1 MFKLIILSSFL
12 MSDEKKKSKKKII
25 ITIVFIGI
33 LVVGIGIFLKILTS
47 SNEKNQNPFAP
58 PPYQRVYLNYFPV
71 SLDDLFKTNDPSQQA
86 LQLNAII
93 NGRPEASGL
102 FMETYPNYFHHGHS
116 PGAMKW
122 YLYVGKHSPIRFS
135 QDTYLTLLD
144 WNPSS
149 YETING
155 SLIAINVKATFAL
168 SYYQRIAM
176 DHVGINVTLKN
187 AYDVN
192 STNIFDGN
200 TKGLFV
206 SKNTII
212 GYTDSN
218 AALDFVMIDD
228 TVFNFGP
235 GITEGP
241 LVNPV
246 NPYWYFTNSA
256 RSEIDSY
263 FSLQYNAEKLS
274 GLYPDASINR
284 TSYDINTNHSIFGSW
299 FYKAGWFELNS
310 SHHLTGWYSFD
321 GSILNIL
328 NINKTSRDTFYKD
341 VNTGLPFNSSMVGV
355 FYDSKYVPV
364 EGYTRLGGD
373 YMYYEQGDNNSGIIQ
388 LTQFFDVNRPS
399 PKYMKYQF
407 IEGNYSSMYDDS
419 IMVQYFDSLSAAQ
432 SSFTNLNITYS
443 RVLDP
448 SLG

>member
-1 MFKLIILSSFL
+1 
-12 MSDEKKKSKKKII
+12 MSGEKKKSKEKII
-25 ITIVFIGI
+25 TTIIFIGLI
-33 LVVGIGIFLKILTS
+33 VVGIGITLKILTS
-47 SNEKNQNPFAP
+47 SNKNNQNPYTP
-58 PPYQRVYLNYFPV
+58 PPYERIYLSYFPV
-71 SLDDLFKTNDPSQQA
+71 SLDDLFKTNDPTQQSI
-86 LQLNAII
+86 QLNAIL

-135 QDTYLTLLD
+135 VDTYLTLLE

-149 YETING
+149 YEMING
-155 SLIAINVKATFAL
+155 SLIAINVGATFDF
-168 SYYQRIAM
+168 SYYQRVALG
-176 DHVGINVTLKN
+176 HVGINVTLKN
-187 AYDVN
+187 DHDAN
-192 STNIFDGN
+192 STDFFGGHIN
-200 TKGLFV
+200 GLFIP
-206 SKNTII
+206 KGTII
-212 GYTDSN
+212 GFTDNST
-218 AALDFVMIDD
+218 ALDFVMIDD

-256 RSEIDSY
+256 RSDIDSY
-263 FSLQYNAEKLS
+263 FSIQYDAEKLS
-274 GLYPDASINR
+274 GLYPDANINR
-284 TSYDINTNHSIFGSW
+284 TSYDINSNHSIFGSW

-328 NINKTSRDTFYKD
+328 NLNKTSRDTFYKD
-341 VNTGLPFNSSMVGV
+341 VNTGLPFNSSMMGV
-355 FYDSKYVPV
+355 FYDSKYISVD
-364 EGYTRLGGD
+364 GYTRLGGN

-388 LTQFFDVNRPS
+388 LTQFFDVTRPS
-399 PKYMKYQF
+399 PKYLKYQF
-407 IEGNYSSMYDDS
+407 IEGDYSSMYDDS
-419 IMVQYFDSLSAAQ
+419 IMVQSFDSLSAAQ
-432 SSFTNLNITYS
+432 SGFTNLNLTYS

>member
-1 MFKLIILSSFL
+1 
-12 MSDEKKKSKKKII
+12 MSGEKKRSRKKII
-25 ITIVFIGI
+25 ITFAFILLI
-33 LVVGIGIFLKILTS
+33 LAGIGITLKILTS
-47 SNEKNQNPFAP
+47 SNNNHQNPYTP
-58 PPYQRVYLNYFPV
+58 PPYERVYLSYFPV
-71 SLDDLFKTNDPSQQA
+71 SLDDLFKTNNPTQQ
-86 LQLNAII
+86 LNQLNAILH
-93 NGRPEASGL
+93 GRPEASGL
-102 FMETYPNYFHHGHS
+102 FMEPYPNYFHHGHS

-135 QDTYLTLLD
+135 VDTYLTLLD
-144 WNPSS
+144 WNPLN

-155 SLIAINVKATFAL
+155 SLIAINVGATFAF
-168 SYYQRIAM
+168 SYYQRVALG
-176 DHVGINVTLKN
+176 HVGINVTLKN
-187 AYDVN
+187 AYDTN
-192 STNIFDGN
+192 STNIYDGY
-200 TKGLFV
+200 TKGLFIP
-206 SKNTII
+206 KDTII
-212 GYTDSN
+212 GFTDNST
-218 AALDFVMIDD
+218 ALDFVMIDD

-246 NPYWYFTNSA
+246 NPYWYFTSSA

-263 FSLQYNAEKLS
+263 FSIQYNKERES
-274 GLYPDASINR
+274 GLYPDANVNR

-328 NINKTSRDTFYKD
+328 NVNKTSRDTFYND
-341 VNTGLPFNSSMVGV
+341 ANTGLLFNSSMVGV

-364 EGYTRLGGD
+364 ENYTRLGGN

-399 PKYMKYQF
+399 PKYLKYQF